1 MNCKV
6 IEFYLLHGGRVR
18 EREIN
23 DELMVASLGS
33 KGLRS
38 SIFKREF
45 DSERK
50 NG

>member
-38 SIFKREF
+38 SIFKTEF